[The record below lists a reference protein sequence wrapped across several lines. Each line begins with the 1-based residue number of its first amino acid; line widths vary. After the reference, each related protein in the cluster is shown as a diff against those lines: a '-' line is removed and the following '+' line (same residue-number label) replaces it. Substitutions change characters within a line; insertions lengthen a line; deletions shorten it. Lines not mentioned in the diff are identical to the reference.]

1 MLGMR
6 HSIVRHVFCATF
18 GSFVIFG
25 TPVSSDPLPPIVD
38 ERMQVEG
45 STLTFN
51 TDAFRNS
58 EVQSSRITYDDD
70 ILFGDLIMNFPD
82 VTTVIVSGGGGS
94 SKAAEGI
101 ARKIMEFQLDT
112 VAVNRCGS
120 SCSTIFLAGKKRE
133 LAKGGWLCFHRAS
146 VTASDYRELFE
157 KGKEYNDWTDEFD
170 FAVDVFD
177 SGQIATRDYVEF
189 LLSRGVSVEFVL
201 KSLIFSAN
209 DMWCPSREELEKAG
223 VINVSAPAQD

>member
-1 MLGMR
+1 MIRIGVFVFRYFLTIVLGALVALDT
-6 HSIVRHVFCATF
+6 SA
-18 GSFVIFG
+18 SA
-25 TPVSSDPLPPIVD
+25 DPLSPIVD

-51 TDAFRNS
+51 TDAFLNS
-58 EVQSSRITYDDD
+58 ETQSSRITYDDD
-70 ILFGDLIMNFPD
+70 ILFGDLIMDFPD

-120 SCSTIFLAGKKRE
+120 ACSTIFLAGAQRE
-133 LAKGGWLCFHRAS
+133 LAKGGWLCFHRAR
-146 VTASDYRELFE
+146 VKASDYRELFE
-157 KGKEYNDWTDEFD
+157 KGKEYNDWKDEFD

-177 SGQIATRDYVEF
+177 YGQIASRDYVEF
-189 LLSRGVSVEFVL
+189 LLSRGVSVEFAL
-201 KSLIFSAN
+201 KSLIYSAN
-209 DMWCPSREELEKAG
+209 DIWCPSREELEKAG
-223 VINVSAPAQD
+223 VINVNARTPG

>member
-1 MLGMR
+1 MR
-6 HSIVRHVFCATF
+6 NSIVRYVFLVTF
-18 GSFVIFG
+18 SSFVIFG

-45 STLTFN
+45 ITLTFN

-58 EVQSSRITYDDD
+58 ETQSSRITYDDD

-82 VTTVIVSGGGGS
+82 VTTVIVSGGGG
-94 SKAAEGI
+94 AA
-101 ARKIMEFQLDT
+101 RPQ
-112 VAVNRCGS
+112 
-120 SCSTIFLAGKKRE
+120 RE
-133 LAKGGWLCFHRAS
+133 LLVRLWSSNSIQLLSTDVAARAPRSFWQEKSASLQKAVGFAFTVRAS
-146 VTASDYRELFE
+146 PASDYRELFE
-157 KGKEYNDWTDEFD
+157 KGKEYNDWKDEFD

-189 LLSRGVSVEFVL
+189 LLSRGVSVEFAL
-201 KSLIFSAN
+201 KSLIYSAN

-223 VINVSAPAQD
+223 VINVSARAQE